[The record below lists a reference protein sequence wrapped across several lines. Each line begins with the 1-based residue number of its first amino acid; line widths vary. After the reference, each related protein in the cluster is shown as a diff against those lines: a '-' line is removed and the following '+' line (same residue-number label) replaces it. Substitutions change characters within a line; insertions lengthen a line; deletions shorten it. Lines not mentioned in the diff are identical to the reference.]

1 MRFGKAIYAQ
11 TGPIP
16 SLRKVLRTRHCAL
29 AMSLVAIVLVYA
41 NSFSNGFHFDDFH
54 TVVDNPA
61 VRSMG
66 NLRRI
71 FTDTTAFSVLPANQT
86 YRPVVTA
93 SLAIDY
99 ALGHGYVPFWFHL
112 SSLLWFLVL
121 VSLSF
126 LFFETL
132 LNRVDTS
139 PANRWLAL
147 GIAGWFGVHPAMA
160 ETVNYV
166 IQRGDL
172 YCTLGC
178 VGGLFVYARWPLLRR
193 YGLYLVP
200 FTSAMLS
207 KPPAAVF
214 PVLLLLYCFFFEG
227 SEQPFGSRWRR
238 SFAAA
243 VPALVLTALLLWL
256 QARMTPRTFLPSI
269 VPPAAY
275 RLAQGFVWLR
285 YAGALFLPLHL
296 NVDTD
301 LQPLSTFDGRAAS
314 GAAFGLALAAAIVYS
329 ARRRR
334 LYPIAYGL
342 LWFAITLL
350 PTSVYPLSE
359 VENDHR
365 MFFAF
370 PGLML
375 AAVWSLRL
383 AYVPLS
389 RRASEGV
396 RRRWLPRAVAVCAAL
411 SLGGY
416 AWGAHRRNLVWR
428 SEDTLWADDV
438 LKSPGNGRGLMIYG
452 LTRMNAGD
460 LAGASRLYTQ
470 ALAYTPNYP
479 TLEVNLG
486 IVNGL
491 LAAEGDPKRNVA
503 AQGHFERALALAPG
517 DDTTHAYYGRWL
529 LGQNRLAEATAQL
542 QTAVAL
548 NAQRPMGR
556 DLLLEAY
563 QRGGDTV
570 AARGLA
576 QGTLRLLPDDPHAL
590 LVLRGE
596 AKGFAPHT
604 AGDWIDASQAA
615 YRAGRFQEAVANA
628 RQALVLDPGSA
639 EAWNNLGA
647 GDGALHQWSQ
657 AIAEEQ
663 QAVRLNPKLAIAQN
677 NLRWFLRES
686 NGAPAQPA
694 PGIKTALS
702 AAGEYVDLSLTLNR
716 QGRFDESIAAAGKAL
731 ELDPNAAEAWNNI
744 AANDEA
750 LHRWD
755 DAIDAARKALALRPD
770 FQLAKN
776 NLAWALQQRKQGM
789 R

>member
-1 MRFGKAIYAQ
+1 
-11 TGPIP
+11 
-16 SLRKVLRTRHCAL
+16 
-29 AMSLVAIVLVYA
+29 MSLLAIALVYA

-61 VRSMG
+61 VRSVG

-93 SLAIDY
+93 SLALDY

-112 SSLLWFLVL
+112 STLLWFLVL
-121 VSLSF
+121 VSLLF

-132 LNRVDTS
+132 LNRVEVS
-139 PANRWLAL
+139 PANFWLAL
-147 GIAGWFGVHPAMA
+147 GIAVWFGVHPAMA

-178 VGGLFVYARWPLLRR
+178 VGGLSVYARWPPLRR

-200 FTSAMLS
+200 FAVAMLS

-227 SEQPFGSRWRR
+227 RDEALASRWRR
-238 SFAAA
+238 SFVSAS
-243 VPALVLTALLLWL
+243 PALLMTALLLWL
-256 QARMTPRTFLPSI
+256 QARMTPKTFLPSI
-269 VPPAAY
+269 IPPAAY
-275 RLAQGFVWLR
+275 RLTQGFVWVR

-301 LQPLSTFDGRAAS
+301 LQPLSTFDGRAA
-314 GAAFGLALAAAIVYS
+314 GGVAFALALAAAIVYS
-329 ARRRR
+329 ARHRR

-375 AAVWSLRL
+375 AVVWSLRL
-383 AYVPLS
+383 AYGAFS

-428 SEDTLWADDV
+428 SEDTLWADDA
-438 LKSPGNGRGLMIYG
+438 LKSPRNGRGLMIYG

-460 LAGASRLYTQ
+460 LAGALRLYTQ

-491 LAAEGDPKRNVA
+491 LAAEGDGQRKVA
-503 AQGHFERALALAPG
+503 AQQHFERALALAPG
-517 DDTTHAYYGRWL
+517 EDTTHAYYGRWL
-529 LGQNRLAEATAQL
+529 LGQNRLPEATAQL

-556 DLLLEAY
+556 DLLLQAY
-563 QRGGDTV
+563 QRSGDTV
-570 AARGLA
+570 AARALA
-576 QGTLRLLPDDPHAL
+576 QGTVRLIPDDPRAL
-590 LVLRGE
+590 RVLRGG
-596 AKGFAPHT
+596 AKGFAAQT

-615 YRAGRFQEAVANA
+615 YRAGGFEEAVADA
-628 RQALVLDPGSA
+628 RQALALDPTSA

-647 GDGALHQWSQ
+647 GDGALHRWSQ

-663 QAVRLNPKLAIAQN
+663 QAVKLNPKLAIAQN

-686 NGAPAQPA
+686 AAAPPSSA
-694 PGIKTALS
+694 PGIKAALS
-702 AAGEYVDLSLTLNR
+702 AGGYVDLSLTLNR
-716 QGRFDESIAAAGKAL
+716 QGRFDESIAAAKKAL

-755 DAIDAARKALALRPD
+755 DAIAAARKAIALRPD

-776 NLAWALQQRKQGM
+776 NLAWALQQRREGT

>member
-1 MRFGKAIYAQ
+1 M
-11 TGPIP
+11 
-16 SLRKVLRTRHCAL
+16 VRTRHFAL
-29 AMSLVAIVLVYA
+29 ALLLLAVSLVYA
-41 NSFSNGFHFDDFH
+41 NSLSNSFHFDDFH
-54 TVVDNPA
+54 TVTDNPA
-61 VRSMG
+61 VRSLG
-66 NLRRI
+66 NLPRI
-71 FTDTTAFSVLPANQT
+71 LTDATAFSVLPANQT

-93 SLAIDY
+93 SLAVDY

-121 VSLSF
+121 VSL
-126 LFFETL
+126 LFFFFEVL
-132 LNRVDTS
+132 LNRVDPS

-178 VGGLFVYARWPLLRR
+178 VGGLYVYARWPSLRR

-200 FTSAMLS
+200 FALALLS

-227 SEQPFGSRWRR
+227 SEQPLASRWRR
-238 SFAAA
+238 SFASA
-243 VPALVLTALLLWL
+243 VPALLVTAPLLLFE
-256 QARMTPRTFLPSI
+256 ARMTPKTFLPSI
-269 VPPAAY
+269 LSPAAY
-275 RLAQGFVWLR
+275 RLTQGFVWLR

-301 LQPLSTFDGRAAS
+301 LQPLSTFDGRAAA
-314 GAAFGLALAAAIVYS
+314 GVAFALALAAAIVYS
-329 ARRRR
+329 VRRRR

-342 LWFAITLL
+342 LWFAITQL
-350 PTSVYPLSE
+350 PTSMYPLSE

-365 MFFAF
+365 MFFSF

-375 AAVWSLRL
+375 AVAWSLHL
-383 AYVPLS
+383 AYGAVS

-396 RRRWLPRAVAVCAAL
+396 RRRWLPRVVVVCAAL

-416 AWGAHRRNLVWR
+416 AWGAHLRNAVWR
-428 SEDTLWADDV
+428 SEDTLWADDA

-460 LAGASRLYTQ
+460 LRGALRLYTQ

-479 TLEVNLG
+479 TLEINLG
-486 IVNGL
+486 VVNSL
-491 LAAEGDPKRNVA
+491 LAAKGDPQLNVA
-503 AQGHFERALALAPG
+503 AEQHFQRALALAPG
-517 DDTTHAYYGRWL
+517 EDTPHTYYGRWL
-529 LGQNRLAEATAQL
+529 LGRNRLSEATAQL

-556 DLLLEAY
+556 DLLLQAY
-563 QRGGDTV
+563 QRSGDMV
-570 AARGLA
+570 AARALA
-576 QGTLRLLPDDPHAL
+576 QGTLRLLPEDPRAL
-590 LVLRGE
+590 RVIRDG
-596 AKGFAPHT
+596 AKDFAARS

-615 YRAGRFQEAVANA
+615 YRAGAFQEAVADA
-628 RQALVLDPGSA
+628 RQALALDPGSA
-639 EAWNNLGA
+639 EGWNNLGA
-647 GDGALHQWSQ
+647 GDGALHRWSE

-686 NGAPAQPA
+686 AAAHSPPASGGKA
-694 PGIKTALS
+694 S
-702 AAGEYVDLSLTLNR
+702 RFAGEYVDLSLALNR
-716 QGRFDESIAAAGKAL
+716 QGRYQDSIAAARQAL
-731 ELDPNAAEAWNNI
+731 ELDPNSAEAWNNI

-755 DAIDAARKALALRPD
+755 EAIAAAGKAVALRPD

-776 NLAWALQQRKQGM
+776 NLAWALQQRQQEP